1 MNYLELRI
9 EVKDLNPLVDLMKQE
24 LADLGFES
32 FVDFQNGFSAYIS
45 SLDFSKDKVSLFL
58 QNHNDLI
65 LDYTSKEH
73 QYENWNEKWES
84 SFDPVIVSS
93 TCVIRASFHEEFDYD
108 YEIIIDPEM
117 SFGTGHHETTRL
129 MSSYLLENPPEN
141 KKVLDFGSG
150 TGVLSILSEKL
161 KASSI
166 SSVEIDQLAVSNA
179 IKNGRINH
187 CNKIKFIHGSG
198 DSIPNMAYD
207 LILANI
213 NKNTIMSQWDY
224 LLRVSNRKTS
234 IVLSGFYEQDLSDL
248 IQFSSKSG
256 LIPLYSNLENNWA
269 ILILKYAK
277 NDA

>member
-9 EVKDLNPLVDLMKQE
+9 EIKDLNPLVDLMKQE

-32 FVDFQNGFSAYIS
+32 FEDFKNGFSAYIS

-166 SSVEIDQLAVSNA
+166 SSVEIDLLAVSNA
-179 IKNGRINH
+179 IKNGRINN

>member
-1 MNYLELRI
+1 MDYIELKFNITNPNPILEL
-9 EVKDLNPLVDLMKQE
+9 LKQE
-24 LADLGFES
+24 LGDIGFDSFEDHPES
-32 FVDFQNGFSAYIS
+32 ISAFIDKS
-45 SLDFSKDKVSLFL
+45 IFSKRLFDKTISPYSIYFKSV
-58 QNHNDLI
+58 
-65 LDYTSKEH
+65 DYIDH
-73 QYENWNEKWES
+73 PFQNWNEKWES
-84 SFDPVIVSS
+84 SFEPILINDD
-93 TCVIRASFHEEFDYD
+93 CLIRASFHSSKSLK

-129 MSSYLLENPPEN
+129 MSSYLLENPPRN

-166 SSVEIDQLAVSNA
+166 NSVEIDQLAVSNA
-179 IKNGRINH
+179 INNGRINN

-224 LLRVSNRKTS
+224 LLRVSNEKTS
-234 IVLSGFYEQDLSDL
+234 IVLSGFYKQDLLDL
-248 IQFSSKSG
+248 IQFSSTSG

>member
-1 MNYLELRI
+1 
-9 EVKDLNPLVDLMKQE
+9 MKQE

-32 FVDFQNGFSAYIS
+32 FEDFKNGFSAYIS

-179 IKNGRINH
+179 IKNGRINN

>member
-32 FVDFQNGFSAYIS
+32 FVDFKNGFSAYIS

-65 LDYTSKEH
+65 FAHTSKEH
-73 QYENWNEKWES
+73 PRENWNEKWES

-129 MSSYLLENPPEN
+129 MSSYLLENPPQN
-141 KKVLDFGSG
+141 KNVLDFGSG

-166 SSVEIDQLAVSNA
+166 NSVEIDQLAVSNA
-179 IKNGRINH
+179 IKNGRIND